1 MAATYVSSRAFP
13 SSLLSAA
20 PSAQATSEDS
30 YPVLLP
36 VLDCLNHTRGHPV
49 TWQVTSS
56 PLTTPTNGANHMNRS
71 SLHIA
76 LVLRSTTPAKSEV
89 FNNYGPKPNSELL
102 LGYGFVIPSNPE
114 DTIVLKLGGSEKR
127 HEIGRDVASSAQ
139 GGSMDELWK
148 EVENMVLSSGE
159 DDASVTSL
167 EGGWEVTLEV
177 CEALEDMLIR
187 KMEALPDAEAIAGI
201 TVHSIRPDV
210 RDLIAEYVQGE
221 CASSSRRQFEPRM
234 ELWSCRSKGYPGW
247 GPKLRGWTQTR
258 SYRTSTRIGTRSPRG
273 LRGRCRR
280 HREHVVMKFR
290 MRHPVIS
297 CASYSHVALCSCMYY
312 LHVFG
317 LDATPLSIGSYCDV
331 EERRGKAK

>member
-1 MAATYVSSRAFP
+1 MGGRVYMVRVGLHHHRIQSCDLSNRDRYLVAATYVSSRAFP

-56 PLTTPTNGANHMNRS
+56 PPTTPTNGANHMNRS

-102 LGYGFVIPSNPE
+102 LGYGFAIPSNPE

-210 RDLIAEYVQGE
+210 RDLIAEYVQGQKDILDGVRNYVDGRKRE
-221 CASSSRRQFEPRM
+221 AIELARASGLEVQEVLEEDAEDIGNTSS
-234 ELWSCRSKGYPGW
+234 
-247 GPKLRGWTQTR
+247 
-258 SYRTSTRIGTRSPRG
+258 
-273 LRGRCRR
+273 
-280 HREHVVMKFR
+280 
-290 MRHPVIS
+290 
-297 CASYSHVALCSCMYY
+297 
-312 LHVFG
+312 
-317 LDATPLSIGSYCDV
+317 
-331 EERRGKAK
+331 